1 VNLFCSSQEFDWTG
15 LKSDNKHLMLYKN
28 YLERNIMKKL
38 LLALPFIFTMQLALA
53 ISMEDERNYTTNYTT
68 QLKPLVMEQLNAAKP
83 EMSAAAV
90 ESEVDAYVTK
100 MAGCQLNAL
109 RDFPEV
115 YRDKAILPV
124 AQGADISQTTQELNQ
139 ELLQDIEAGKLTK
152 EQAERMI
159 LTAQD
164 SVQKCMNS

>member
-1 VNLFCSSQEFDWTG
+1 
-15 LKSDNKHLMLYKN
+15 
-28 YLERNIMKKL
+28 MKKL
-38 LLALPFIFTMQLALA
+38 LLTLPFIFTAQLVLA
-53 ISMEDERNYTTNYTT
+53 IDAQDEKNYTTNYTT
-68 QLKPLVMEQLNAAKP
+68 QLKPLVMEQLNATKP

-100 MAGCQLNAL
+100 IAGCQLNAL

-124 AQGADISQTTQELNQ
+124 AQGADINQTTQDLNQ
-139 ELLQDIEAGKLTK
+139 EILQDIEAGKLTK

-164 SVQKCMNS
+164 SIQKCMNS